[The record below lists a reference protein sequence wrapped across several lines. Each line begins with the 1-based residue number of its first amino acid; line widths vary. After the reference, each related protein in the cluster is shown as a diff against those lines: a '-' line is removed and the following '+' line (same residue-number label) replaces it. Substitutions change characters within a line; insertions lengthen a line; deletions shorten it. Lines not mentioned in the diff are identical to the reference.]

1 MRSAIILVLQNA
13 RVLGELTPGF
23 KGDFADIVI
32 DGDRILDI
40 LPAGSAVTGEII
52 NVNGKSVLPGFIDA
66 HVHLDLSG
74 MDTWQENTQSDAFR
88 VLRAVSLAQDNLK
101 KGFTTLR
108 DLGDRNNI
116 IIDLSNAVRNGFA
129 VAPDI
134 FASGMIISP
143 TERGNNFFESMY
155 AEADGKYEVVKAVR
169 KQVQA
174 GATWIKYMGTGAIM
188 NPGSEP
194 GASIYLQ
201 EEVNAI
207 VQTADMLSI
216 PVVGHCH
223 GASGMIMA
231 INAGVRTIEHA
242 TILDQKT
249 VDMLKASTRTFIVP
263 TVTPPTYWATTEVEF
278 PEHYIRKSKKIFDIM
293 VNSITMAYK
302 NGLKIGFG
310 TDAGV
315 YDGSHGDNSYEFK
328 SRCKYAGMKP
338 LDVLVQATKNNAEI
352 LMIDN
357 EVGTLEIGK
366 KANIVVIDG
375 NPDEDIYKVD
385 NVVLVIKGGKKVNI

>member
-1 MRSAIILVLQNA
+1 MLVLQNA
-13 RVLGELTPGF
+13 RVLKELTPKFRGNC
-23 KGDFADIVI
+23 ADIVI
-32 DGDRILDI
+32 DGDRIVDI
-40 LPAGSAVTGEII
+40 LPAGSATAGEII
-52 NVNGKSVLPGFIDA
+52 NVKGKTVLPGFIDA
-66 HVHLDLSG
+66 HVHLDLCG
-74 MDTWQENTQSDAFR
+74 MDTWEENAQSDAFR

-116 IIDLSNAVRNGFA
+116 IIDLANAVKNGFV

-134 FASGMIISP
+134 LASGMIISP
-143 TERGNNFFESMY
+143 TERGNNFFKGMY
-155 AEADGKYEVVKAVR
+155 AEADGKYEVTKAVR

-188 NPGSEP
+188 NPGGEP
-194 GASIYLQ
+194 GASIYSQ
-201 EEVNAI
+201 EEVNAL
-207 VQTADMLSI
+207 VQTADMVNL

-223 GASGMIMA
+223 GTSGMIIA

-242 TILDQKT
+242 TILDQET
-249 VDMLKASTRTFIVP
+249 VDILKASTRTFIVP
-263 TVTPPTYWATTEVEF
+263 TVTPPTYWATTEGKF
-278 PEHYIRKSKKIFDIM
+278 PDHYVAKSKKIFDIM

-315 YDGSHGDNSYEFK
+315 YYGSHGDNSYEFK
-328 SRCKYAGMKP
+328 ARCKYIGMKP
-338 LDVLVQATKNNAEI
+338 IDVLVQATKYNAEI

-357 EVGTLEIGK
+357 EVGTLEVGK

-385 NVVLVIKGGKKVNI
+385 NVVLVIKGGKKVII